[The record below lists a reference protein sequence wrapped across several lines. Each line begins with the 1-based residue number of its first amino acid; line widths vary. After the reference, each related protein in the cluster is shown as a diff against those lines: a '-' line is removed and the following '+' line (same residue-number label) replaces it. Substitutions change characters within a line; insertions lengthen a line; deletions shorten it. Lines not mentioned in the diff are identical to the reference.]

1 MASQGGRKP
10 QLGRRLGLSVVAVGI
25 GLAVIRFPIAIAA
38 GAPLALGILGLVA
51 LVRRLFPSPDGP
63 LGTGRVMWWTMV
75 TFASHAVVGLA
86 ITALSTPL
94 TFLRSDAEAYH
105 SLATQIVDHWSGVQ
119 PLPFLPQGKEGFY
132 YMLAGLYRLLGGNYQ
147 VSGLVVNAA
156 LGAALVPVITDLTR
170 RLVGQQAARYV
181 PPLVALLPGLLL
193 WTSQLLKEAPVL
205 FLIAVAANCAV
216 RLTER
221 TSVLALAGL
230 VISVPLLFTFRGPV
244 GLTVA
249 VGLLAGVVLGKPQVL
264 SGLGTGL
271 TTLALMA
278 FLIASL
284 GVGQAG
290 YRWAVN
296 TDLQAANTVRQ
307 DLATSADTG
316 FALDADISTARRAL
330 SFLPIGVAGV
340 TLGPFPWQIRGVRQ
354 LAVLPDVILWWC
366 LLPSLFRGLRAAG
379 RAIGRQVFTLILPAS
394 TVVVVL
400 ALAVGNFGTVVR
412 ERNQLVVLV
421 LPFIALGLALR
432 RTGEDAEAAPE
443 REAAHA

>member
-1 MASQGGRKP
+1 MAQGGRP
-10 QLGRRLGLSVVAVGI
+10 QLGRRVALTLVAVAV
-25 GLAVIRFPIAIAA
+25 GLAVIRFPLAIAVV
-38 GAPLALGILGLVA
+38 APGIVAVLGLVA

-63 LGTGRVMWWTMV
+63 LATGRVLWWTMA
-75 TFASHAVVGLA
+75 TFVSHALVGFA

-94 TFLRSDAEAYH
+94 TFLRSDAIAYH
-105 SLATQIVDHWSGVQ
+105 TLATQILDHWAGVQ

-132 YMLAGLYRLLGGNYQ
+132 YMLAGIYRLVGGNYQ
-147 VSGLVVNAA
+147 AAGLVVNAA
-156 LGAALVPVITDLTR
+156 LGAALVPILADLTR
-170 RLVGQQAARYV
+170 RLVGRDAARYI
-181 PPLVALLPGLLL
+181 PPLVALLPGLVL

-221 TSVLALAGL
+221 ASVLALAGL

-249 VGLLAGVVLGKPQVL
+249 VGLVAGVAFGRPQVL

-278 FLIASL
+278 FLIISL

-296 TDLQAANTVRQ
+296 ADLRAANTVRQ
-307 DLATSADTG
+307 DLATSADSG

-330 SFLPIGVAGV
+330 TFLPVGLAGV
-340 TLGPFPWQIRGVRQ
+340 TLGPFPWQIRGARQ
-354 LAVLPDVILWWC
+354 LAVLPDVILCWC
-366 LLPSLFRGLRAAG
+366 LLPSLVRGLRAA
-379 RAIGRQVFTLILPAS
+379 
-394 TVVVVL
+394 
-400 ALAVGNFGTVVR
+400 
-412 ERNQLVVLV
+412 
-421 LPFIALGLALR
+421 
-432 RTGEDAEAAPE
+432 
-443 REAAHA
+443 